1 MTMIHSNLV
10 DGLREG
16 GYAVDLDASGMS
28 ACASA
33 GLVDR
38 AADFV
43 DSALTV
49 AGSPTSGRAYIRFS
63 CARERLFV
71 EVTHL
76 GCGTFNA
83 LLREDAAVTALE
95 QLRAWAAM
103 SGRSLTV
110 DRGPRDQ
117 LRIAATFEP
126 NPTALAT

>member
-1 MTMIHSNLV
+1 MIHSNVV
-10 DGLREG
+10 DGLRQG

-28 ACASA
+28 ACDSA
-33 GLVDR
+33 DLVDG

-63 CARERLFV
+63 CSRGRLFV

-76 GCGTFNA
+76 GCGTFDD
-83 LLREDAAVTALE
+83 LLREDAAVTGLE

-103 SGRSLTV
+103 PGRSLNV
-110 DRGPRDQ
+110 DRGPRDR
-117 LRIAATFEP
+117 LRISSI
-126 NPTALAT
+126 LV